1 MDTNST
7 SPDLDFRRFF
17 ELRDP
22 VAKSALRLEM
32 TDDSATTLELWEL
45 VRQRQR
51 PVQAIQLHGFMG
63 RSLADFLWCT
73 PVQLIC
79 VSERVLDLLRN
90 HNLTGWGTYSV
101 EILDRAGNSV
111 PGYWGL
117 SIYANAG
124 YMDFKQSRVVTLPP
138 PRPEGKATQAHIG
151 FTFDQ
156 SSWDGSD
163 IFWVGNAIVVV
174 ERVHKLFKSN
184 RVTNVRLT
192 PILEVEMLASLVA
205 MIERKQKNEQ

>member
-7 SPDLDFRRFF
+7 SPDLDFRRFY
-17 ELRDP
+17 ELFDP
-22 VAKSALRLEM
+22 VAKSALRLEI
-32 TDDSATTLELWEL
+32 TRDSATTLDLWEL

-51 PVQAIQLHGFMG
+51 PVRAIRLHRAMG
-63 RSLADFLWCT
+63 KSLADFLWCT
-73 PVQLIC
+73 PIQLIC
-79 VSERVLDLLRN
+79 VSERVLDLLRS
-90 HNLTGWGTYSV
+90 HNLTGWGTYPV
-101 EILDRAGNSV
+101 EIFDRSGNSV

-156 SSWDGSD
+156 SRWDGSD

-192 PILEVEMLASLVA
+192 PILEVESSHHSWP
-205 MIERKQKNEQ
+205 